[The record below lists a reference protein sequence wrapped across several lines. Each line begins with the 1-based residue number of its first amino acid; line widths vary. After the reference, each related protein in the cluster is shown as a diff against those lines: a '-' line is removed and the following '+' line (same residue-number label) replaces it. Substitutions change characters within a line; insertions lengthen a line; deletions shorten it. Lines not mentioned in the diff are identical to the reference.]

1 MNIVAP
7 FGFYGYGNIGDE
19 ATLQGFA
26 RLRAGIEALSEHW
39 FSWEVSIDRTIQA
52 INAPRVAA

>member
-19 ATLQGFA
+19 ATLQGLPAWWAHGAKKFA
-26 RLRAGIEALSEHW
+26 PG
-39 FSWEVSIDRTIQA
+39 
-52 INAPRVAA
+52 